1 MANRTLIKNAAHILT
16 MDPRLGEI
24 RNGDLLIEDSRIAD
38 VGVNL
43 GQVDA
48 RVIDAGNMIVIPGFI
63 DTHRHTWQAL
73 VRNIASDWTLAQ
85 YFAGIRVVLS
95 PHYTPE
101 DMYLGNLIGAL
112 EALDAGITT
121 LLDWSHNNNSPD
133 HADAA
138 IRGLRDA
145 GLRAIFGYG
154 NSAEEWF
161 PVSDLPTNFDDVRR
175 VQSRYFSSDDQL
187 VTLAFAARGEFATMR
202 QTIRDFQ
209 EARKLGLRITVHAG
223 SGLWG
228 MNGTLIQLAEQGL
241 LKNDTTYVHCN
252 TLRDEEFKL
261 IGDTGGTAS
270 IAPEVELQMGH
281 GFLATLKLLGVGVR
295 PSVSIDVTTSIGG
308 DMFGAMRALL
318 MGTRAVVNANALEE
332 RKLVDPLP
340 LMCTDVLQFATIE
353 GARACGLDHKVGSI
367 TKGKEADLVLINTD
381 AFNLFPLHNATNAV
395 VEACHV
401 GNVDTVFVAG
411 KIVKEHGR
419 LLGFELRD
427 LRRRTEAAI
436 DGLYSRAGVPK
447 KANWL
452 PEPYRESAEK

>member
-1 MANRTLIKNAAHILT
+1 

-24 RNGDLLIEDSRIAD
+24 RNGDVLIEGDRIAG
-38 VGVNL
+38 VGSNL
-43 GQVDA
+43 RADDA
-48 RVIDAGNMIVIPGFI
+48 RVIDAANMIVLPGFI

-85 YFAGIRVVLS
+85 YFAGVRAALS

-101 DMYLGNLIGAL
+101 DMYLGNLLGAL

-138 IRGLRDA
+138 IRGLQDA
-145 GLRAIFGYG
+145 GLRAIFAYG
-154 NSAEEWF
+154 NSAAEWF
-161 PVSDLPTNFDDVRR
+161 PINDLPTNFDDIRR
-175 VQSRYFSSDDQL
+175 VRQRYFASDDQL
-187 VTLAFAARGEFATMR
+187 VTLAFAARGEFATPR
-202 QTIRDFQ
+202 QTIRDFE
-209 EARKLGLRITVHAG
+209 EARKLGLRITMHAG

-228 MNGTLIQLAEQGL
+228 MHGTLLPLAAQGL
-241 LKNDTTYVHCN
+241 LKDDVTYVHCN
-252 TLRDEEFKL
+252 TLSDEEFKL
-261 IGDTGGTAS
+261 IGATGGTAS

-281 GFLATLKLLGVGVR
+281 GFLATLKLLEVGVR
-295 PSVSIDVTTSIGG
+295 PSISIDVTTSIGG

-318 MGTRAVVNANALEE
+318 MGTRAVVNAKALEQ

-367 TKGKEADLVLINTD
+367 TKGKQADLVLINTNSW
-381 AFNLFPLHNATNAV
+381 NLFPLHNATNAV

-419 LLGFELRD
+419 LLDFAIPD
-427 LRRRTEAAI
+427 LRRRAEAALE
-436 DGLYSRAGVPK
+436 GLYSRAGVPVR
-447 KANWL
+447 NWV
-452 PEPYRESAEK
+452 PKPYSEGT

>member
-24 RNGDLLIEDSRIAD
+24 RNGDLLIEDKRIAD

-48 RVIDAGNMIVIPGFI
+48 RLIDARNMIVIPGFI

-73 VRNIASDWTLAQ
+73 ARNIASDWTLAQ

-121 LLDWSHNNNSPD
+121 LLDWSHNNNSPE

-138 IRGLRDA
+138 IRGLQDA
-145 GLRAIFGYG
+145 GLRAIYGYG

-161 PVSDLPTNFDDVRR
+161 PVNDLPTNFDDVRR
-175 VQSRYFSSDDQL
+175 VQKRYFSSDDQL
-187 VTLAFAARGEFATMR
+187 VTLAFAARGEFATIR

-209 EARKLGLRITVHAG
+209 EARKLGLRITMHAG

-228 MNGTLIQLAEQGL
+228 MNGTLIQMAEQGL

-281 GFLATLKLLGVGVR
+281 GFLATLKLLGAGVR

-318 MGTRAVVNANALEE
+318 MGTRAVVNNKALEE

-340 LMCTDVLQFATIE
+340 LMCTDV
-353 GARACGLDHKVGSI
+353 
-367 TKGKEADLVLINTD
+367 
-381 AFNLFPLHNATNAV
+381 PAV
-395 VEACHV
+395 RDDRGRPGVR
-401 GNVDTVFVAG
+401 TRPQ
-411 KIVKEHGR
+411 GR
-419 LLGFELRD
+419 LYHQGQGGRPRSHQHRRFQSFSAAQRD
-427 LRRRTEAAI
+427 QRRRRSLSRRQCGYGLRGRQDCERAWTASRRRAARLASANRSRRR
-436 DGLYSRAGVPK
+436 GLELAGRRA
-447 KANWL
+447 
-452 PEPYRESAEK
+452 